1 MDLDNNVEE
10 VNAAVINV
18 INNPFLN
25 KNLKINFQYDR
36 VLILSSIDN
45 ININEKQNFT
55 KEEFKLLCK
64 SFYLIEADT
73 ELLKISHHYNNAY
86 VLDYDILS
94 YIETNIDIKE
104 KEIVITLWG
113 IKKNILEVYLQQF
126 TPKNKL
132 LDYFVM
138 SEVNKYY
145 ENNRGICCF
154 NRCNYLKSI
163 KESNYW
169 SLLENCKHNITINF
183 MNRNF
188 SNEFKNIKDLELKK
202 QIEQITNNDNDYLL
216 HMKRDQLYT
225 DISKSLQ
232 MKGNYYKLKDYSNLD
247 ISKNNIISIL
257 KNIKSEKELYYF
269 VASILISK
277 DYSHLIIN
285 NSDAMQILVSEKW
298 FYNKFNKKNNFLK
311 KYINMFKYCIGYIW
325 ISYYMEESIKKT
337 YINEDDRFVFD
348 INTAKY
354 LPYFPFESLNPKTS
368 PYFSLLVDDKIL
380 DIPNNNLTFGCV
392 ANNLGEK
399 SRLKGIEC
407 LKVFQLKLNLFITND
422 MNLHLLENVD
432 WTKFAITG
440 SVMPACIQTYN
451 PLTSYFQEKG
461 KYKNSNNIFTDF
473 IDEYYKNSDLDIMC
487 NNSSTIEFIKD
498 SFKLYEQLN
507 TNINK
512 VYKDENLKLKLIKQI
527 TIYISPDYIN
537 DKLVSENK
545 NYDYIINYFASDND
559 VLQIIYNDYL
569 EYHFNYI
576 CKYVNDDIFQDNNF
590 NDFFEPLNIASL
602 KIYLSNDRV
611 ENNNEGKNI
620 YFYENIKFKIFKN
633 KILKR
638 DIEIFKIKYNNY
650 FSIVS
655 KFHLPCVRAYYTNN
669 NVYMLPSFIT
679 AMMTNY
685 NIDYKYFAGTSS
697 PYTIINKYRYRGFST
712 ILNDSEKIDNINYL
726 VDFTNN
732 RHKIKIS
739 NIYSIK
745 KIYGLKY
752 INNLNFYKLSDKYY
766 NVDKNLYSIINKDQV
781 KKEYQK
787 YYDSPMYHSNIN
799 QINKEGFINP
809 LKKYIIDDIYQK
821 SFNL

>member
-1 MDLDNNVEE
+1 MIIIVVCVVLTD
-10 VNAAVINV
+10 VI
-18 INNPFLN
+18 FL
-25 KNLKINFQYDR
+25 K
-36 VLILSSIDN
+36 
-45 ININEKQNFT
+45 
-55 KEEFKLLCK
+55 
-64 SFYLIEADT
+64 
-73 ELLKISHHYNNAY
+73 
-86 VLDYDILS
+86 
-94 YIETNIDIKE
+94 YIT
-104 KEIVITLWG
+104 
-113 IKKNILEVYLQQF
+113 
-126 TPKNKL
+126 
-132 LDYFVM
+132 
-138 SEVNKYY
+138 
-145 ENNRGICCF
+145 
-154 NRCNYLKSI
+154 
-163 KESNYW
+163 ESNYW
-169 SLLENCKHNITINF
+169 SLLANCKYNITINF

-188 SNEFKNIKDLELKK
+188 SSEFKNIKDLELKK

-225 DISKSLQ
+225 DISKSLD
-232 MKGNYYKLKDYSNLD
+232 MKGNYYNLKDYSNLD
-247 ISKNNIISIL
+247 VSKDNVISIL

-269 VASILISK
+269 VSTILISK

-285 NSDAMQILVSEKW
+285 NSDAMQILSCEKW
-298 FYNKFNKKNNFLK
+298 FFNKFNKKNNFLK

-392 ANNLGEK
+392 ASNLGEK
-399 SRLKGIEC
+399 SCLKGIEC

-422 MNLHLLENVD
+422 INLDLLENVD

-440 SVMPACIQTYN
+440 SVMPACVQTYN
-451 PLTSYFQEKG
+451 PLTSYFQERNKD
-461 KYKNSNNIFTDF
+461 KNSNKIFTDF

-487 NNSSTIEFIKD
+487 NISSTIEFMKN

-507 TNINK
+507 KNINK
-512 VYKDENLKLKLIKQI
+512 LYKDENLKIKLIKQI
-527 TIYISPDYIN
+527 TIYINSDYIK

-545 NYDYIINYFASDND
+545 NYDYIVNNFASDND

-576 CKYVNDDIFQDNNF
+576 SKYVNDDIFRDNNF
-590 NDFFEPLNIASL
+590 NDFFEPQDLDKF
-602 KIYLSNDRV
+602 KIYLSNDEV
-611 ENNNEGKNI
+611 DNNDEGNNI
-620 YFYENIKFKIFKN
+620 YFYENIKFKILKN

-697 PYTIINKYRYRGFST
+697 PYSIINKYRYRGFST

-739 NIYSIK
+739 NIYSTK
-745 KIYGLKY
+745 KMYGIKY

-766 NVDKNLYSIINKDQV
+766 NVDKNLYSIFNNEQV
-781 KKEYQK
+781 KKEYKK
-787 YYDSPMYHSNIN
+787 YYNTPLYNSNLN